1 MSTSIDLEDI
11 LREIP
16 DEVANMQLPDPYLR
30 DLYIDEQD
38 RVIKL
43 DDEITEDTLRII
55 YKIIKYNKED
65 KGKNIEERKPIKILL
80 NTMGGSVPVMWSIIK
95 AIKISKTPVWTINIS
110 AAYSAGAHILAA
122 GHKRLAMPGSTV
134 LIHSGS
140 CVYGG
145 TAEQAD
151 NAKKYYDALSK
162 EANDLLLQDTNI
174 DPKTFK
180 KKSPFD
186 WYLTAE
192 EALKQR
198 IIDEVIEDLDAIF

>member
-1 MSTSIDLEDI
+1 MSVNLEDI
-11 LREIP
+11 LKEIP
-16 DEVANMQLPDPYLR
+16 DEIANMQLPDPYLR
-30 DLYIDEQD
+30 DLYIDEQN
-38 RVIKL
+38 
-43 DDEITEDTLRII
+43 RII
-55 YKIIKYNKED
+55 RLDEEIDESTLSVVYKIIKYNKED
-65 KGKNIEERKPIKILL
+65 KGKNIEDRLPIKILL

-95 AIKISKTPVWTINIS
+95 AIKISKTPVWTINVS

-140 CVYGG
+140 CIYGG

-151 NAKKYYDALSK
+151 SAKKYYDALSK
-162 EANDLLLQDTNI
+162 EANDLLLQDTAI

-192 EALKQR
+192 EALKQKV
-198 IIDEVIEDLDAIF
+198 IDEVIEDIDTIF